1 MFVEDGYEVHR
12 GFHDK
17 QLIAECRKYILSK
30 RKKGD
35 VHENAVEIMEAF
47 QKTDLYEAVVTNKKM
62 LRLMQ
67 KMLGPDVCLL
77 GYDALW
83 INVPKDRNPVLLK
96 GIHSD
101 AWTGTSVNTIFAKVF
116 FTDVDEFNGMS
127 VCPGSHLQGM
137 IPVRNRAVDADVEF
151 ESVNLSK
158 IKAGDVLIW
167 HALLLHSTTGHSDK
181 NVRIS
186 MTSRYKSTESPFSSQ
201 ERALGYRTLSVG
213 PLNKIN
219 RIIGNDYL
227 TPLRTY
233 GGHVGIDKRMKIY
246 VAPAE

>member
-1 MFVEDGYEVHR
+1 MFVEQGYEVHT
-12 GFHDK
+12 GLYDPN
-17 QLIAECRKYILSK
+17 LIEACRRFIMPKVK
-30 RKKGD
+30 RAD
-35 VHENAVEIMEAF
+35 VHGNAVKIMDAF
-47 QKTDLYEAVVTNKKM
+47 QKTDLYDAVVSNKKTV
-62 LRLMQ
+62 RLMQ
-67 KMLGPDVCLL
+67 KFLGPDVCLL

-83 INVPKDRNPVLLK
+83 INVPKDRDPVLLK

-101 AWTGTSVNTIFAKVF
+101 AWTGTSVHTIFAKVF

-137 IPVRNRAVDADVEF
+137 IPVRNRAPDTDAEF
-151 ESVNLSK
+151 ESLNLK
-158 IKAGDVLIW
+158 DMKAGDLLIW
-167 HALLLHSTTGHSDK
+167 HPLLLHSTTGHSPK
-181 NVRIS
+181 NIRIS

-233 GGHVGIDKRMKIY
+233 GGVVGIDRRMSKVY
-246 VAPAE
+246 E

>member
-1 MFVEDGYEVHR
+1 MSFVEDGYSIHR
-12 GFHDK
+12 GFHDPK
-17 QLIAECRKYILSK
+17 LIAECRKYILSK
-30 RKKGD
+30 RKGKD
-35 VHENAVEIMEAF
+35 VHENAVEIMESF
-47 QKTDLYEAVVTNKKM
+47 QRTDLYDAVVTNKKTV
-62 LRLMQ
+62 RLMQ
-67 KMLGPDVCLL
+67 KFFGPDVCIL

-83 INVPKDRNPVLLK
+83 INVPKDTNPVLLK

-101 AWTGTSVNTIFAKVF
+101 AWTGTATNTIFSKVF

-137 IPVRNRAVDADVEF
+137 IPVRNRAVDTDAHF
-151 ESVNLSK
+151 ESVNLDQ

-186 MTSRYKSTESPFSSQ
+186 MTSRYKSTEGQFSSQ

-213 PLNKIN
+213 PLNKVN

-227 TPLRTY
+227 TPLRTH
-233 GGHVGIDKRMKIY
+233 GGVVRIDKRMSKIY
-246 VAPAE
+246 